1 VCHKVLTTTT
11 GIELT
16 LKDFSSCPRA
26 LVILGNSIK
35 NVQFKV
41 ISLFVEQWRR
51 VTRYNAT
58 QWEGNVWLR
67 RMVGGKAIG
76 PVFTEFVCVFTV
88 QASGLFCCINCLLDD
103 TVMLCT
109 NVCDHGSF
117 RFSNAMLYPTTLTYV
132 A

>member
-1 VCHKVLTTTT
+1 
-11 GIELT
+11 
-16 LKDFSSCPRA
+16 
-26 LVILGNSIK
+26 
-35 NVQFKV
+35 
-41 ISLFVEQWRR
+41 
-51 VTRYNAT
+51 
-58 QWEGNVWLR
+58 
-67 RMVGGKAIG
+67 MVGGKAIG

-132 A
+132 AWPVPHDACALYLNTMENGDCKVCKNVGATSTPNMSKHLKAEITHCMQTTKL